1 MSLDQKDTFKDL
13 QFNGQPSGYRD
24 FRRKTLLAVA
34 SLEDKHA
41 HLAGPRLL
49 SRLSG
54 EAWRATEHLPIN
66 KLRSSEGWLEV
77 IKALD
82 NHYRYLPETELHEAI
97 EEFLFQLKRRHHEG
111 ATSFSSRFRTQL
123 DRVQTLIAQE
133 REMVRRKRRKKEP
146 LKSTAS
152 SSLEETSDEDDD
164 GAGSYGTARGPSGPV
179 GSTTAEPAR
188 QQSAEA
194 GESAA
199 SQSAAAPDPAATAA
213 TAPEGTRAPSTDGDG
228 SKSRASASHAGSK
241 VGSKRRHETHS
252 RGTFEEDHAV
262 GLRKMQHMLG
272 TLEPGKLKPTPI
284 FPQSVLGH
292 LYMRKYGLSREQR
305 AQIIRATNGSSRFV
319 DVERIMRASDL
330 EETKDDRRVQKTGR
344 REAYA
349 VSAKRDKQQVFL
361 ADDDESS
368 ELVDY
373 ENESSETGDDDEILA
388 AAQDD
393 DDSDDDEALEVLEM
407 HKEVKG
413 QIQKGISIIQ
423 GI

>member
-1 MSLDQKDTFKDL
+1 MSLDQKDTLKDL
-13 QFNGQPSGYRD
+13 QFNGQPSGYRDFRD

-97 EEFLFQLKRRHHEG
+97 EEFLFQLKRCHHEG

-133 REMVRRKRRKKEP
+133 REMVKSKRRKKEP
-146 LKSTAS
+146 LRSTAS
-152 SSLEETSDEDDD
+152 SSLEETSEDDD

-188 QQSAEA
+188 EQSAEA
-194 GESAA
+194 AGEPAA
-199 SQSAAAPDPAATAA
+199 SQPAAAPDPAATSA
-213 TAPEGTRAPSTDGDG
+213 TAPEGTRVPSADGDG

-241 VGSKRRHETHS
+241 VGFKT
-252 RGTFEEDHAV
+252 
-262 GLRKMQHMLG
+262 
-272 TLEPGKLKPTPI
+272 
-284 FPQSVLGH
+284 
-292 LYMRKYGLSREQR
+292 
-305 AQIIRATNGSSRFV
+305 SS
-319 DVERIMRASDL
+319 
-330 EETKDDRRVQKTGR
+330 
-344 REAYA
+344 
-349 VSAKRDKQQVFL
+349 
-361 ADDDESS
+361 
-368 ELVDY
+368 
-373 ENESSETGDDDEILA
+373 
-388 AAQDD
+388 
-393 DDSDDDEALEVLEM
+393 
-407 HKEVKG
+407 
-413 QIQKGISIIQ
+413 
-423 GI
+423 

>member
-54 EAWRATEHLPIN
+54 EAWRTTEHLPIN

-82 NHYRYLPETELHEAI
+82 NHCRYLPETELHEAR
-97 EEFLFQLKRRHHEG
+97 EEFLFQFKRRHHEG

-152 SSLEETSDEDDD
+152 SSLDETSDEDDD

-199 SQSAAAPDPAATAA
+199 SQSAAAPDPAATSA
-213 TAPEGTRAPSTDGDG
+213 TAPEGTRAPSADGDG

-252 RGTFEEDHAV
+252 RATFEEDHAF
-262 GLRKMQHMLG
+262 GLRKMQQFSHRVCLDICTCANMVCPVNKEHRSSGPPMAHHVLWMLSASCAPL
-272 TLEPGKLKPTPI
+272 TWKKQKMIAVFRRL
-284 FPQSVLGH
+284 
-292 LYMRKYGLSREQR
+292 
-305 AQIIRATNGSSRFV
+305 V
-319 DVERIMRASDL
+319 DVKPMQFQPN
-330 EETKDDRRVQKTGR
+330 ETNSKCSWPTTMSHR
-344 REAYA
+344 
-349 VSAKRDKQQVFL
+349 
-361 ADDDESS
+361 
-368 ELVDY
+368 
-373 ENESSETGDDDEILA
+373 NW
-388 AAQDD
+388 
-393 DDSDDDEALEVLEM
+393 
-407 HKEVKG
+407 
-413 QIQKGISIIQ
+413 
-423 GI
+423 